1 MCPQMFVQLKSL
13 CLHLSFG
20 RLCEMV
26 DHVFPLVVQDEEAD
40 FRRPDSFGQCNYWN
54 EQIPDGT
61 HQEKEEPLL
70 LETS

>member
-1 MCPQMFVQLKSL
+1 MCPQMFVQLRSL

-26 DHVFPLVVQDEEAD
+26 DHVFPLLVQDEEAD
-40 FRRPDSFGQCNYWN
+40 FPRSDSFGNYWN
-54 EQIPDGT
+54 EQIADDT
-61 HQEKEEPLL
+61 HQEKEDPLL